1 MNIAIIGATGHL
13 GQKILAE
20 AMERGHMV
28 TAIVRDETKLEQDV
42 KVIEKDLFDLTTA
55 DIEPF
60 DVVISTFNAP
70 TGKEQMHV
78 SANQH
83 LISIFED
90 APQVRLVVVGGAG
103 SLYVDDSKTTRLS
116 ETSDFPAA
124 YLPTATNMG
133 KSLEDYQKSS
143 ATWTYI
149 SPAAMFDLQGER
161 TGHYSLGGD
170 VLHTNAKGESYISYA
185 DYAIALMDEVESG
198 KHVGERISVV
208 N

>member
-1 MNIAIIGATGHL
+1 MNIAIIGATGHS

-149 SPAAMFDLQGER
+149 SPAAMFDLQ
-161 TGHYSLGGD
+161 
-170 VLHTNAKGESYISYA
+170 IS
-185 DYAIALMDEVESG
+185 
-198 KHVGERISVV
+198 
-208 N
+208 